1 MPPGLFLQDAKTPSP
16 EVETRGARDRLQQR
30 AAAASES
37 YFEFSEAWANLSI
50 RCPHVARWGRSL
62 LASPLFHRLDEF
74 AVGYSL
80 GGCSPALP
88 ASASPTGFIF
98 ILPVEA
104 VKHRRRRLGSCA
116 VEVSRCV
123 ATDKRFYPASAL
135 KSRFGA
141 TCRPSPARPAR
152 DDVPTLASRH
162 IAGDFFCRN

>member
-1 MPPGLFLQDAKTPSP
+1 MPTGLFSQDVKTPSP
-16 EVETRGARDRLQQR
+16 EVETCGARDRLQQR

-50 RCPHVARWGRSL
+50 RCPHAARGGEAFCPR
-62 LASPLFHRLDEF
+62 PLFHRLDEF

-80 GGCSPALP
+80 AGCSPALP

-152 DDVPTLASRH
+152 DDVPPLARCR
-162 IAGDFFCRN
+162 IAGGFSYRN